1 MSILRLLGLQPDAA
15 SDTSSSRE
23 TETVRKITQALDA
36 MDREQ
41 ARYIA
46 SFAYML
52 GRAAH
57 ADQEI
62 SEEETKAMETIVME
76 LGQLPE
82 EQAIL
87 VVQMA
92 KTQNVLFGHTE
103 NFLVAR
109 EFGKVATREQKIAL
123 LRCLFAVSST
133 DEDISSVE
141 DREIRQIAGELNL
154 ERKDFVAI
162 RSTYRSHLSVLKKP
176 ENSK

>member
-1 MSILRLLGLQPDAA
+1 MSILRLLGLQPDTA

-23 TETVRKITQALDA
+23 TETVRKIIQALDA

-109 EFGKVATREQKIAL
+109 ELGKVATREQKIAL
-123 LRCLFAVSST
+123 LGCLFAVSST

-141 DREIRQIAGELNL
+141 DREIRQIASELNL
-154 ERKDFVAI
+154 ERKDFIAI